1 MIDPQ
6 VVLSYNFAGTFAEV
20 IFVLILFTLI
30 NVAFHIVI
38 AIKQQKTISKQQNM
52 LETKEEF
59 IGLMAA
65 KQHEFNKH
73 IQAIN
78 SFAESADY
86 DEEMSLRAVSRIIA
100 YTDDLIERNNSS
112 NERVL
117 YVGDGLLSA
126 YLTKKAAEA
135 DEKGIELSILMMDV
149 ADKFPCS
156 STEMIEIIGNMLDNG
171 FEAVEKLPPE
181 DRKVFLEAHDDG
193 RKILIQTMNP
203 VTGTAEAGV
212 AGTKASDAKGE
223 QPIRRGFT
231 TKKGKLHGHGLANIK
246 TIAEKHNGSVQIYS
260 NGEIVTVVVALPKT
274 S

>member
-6 VVLSYNFAGTFAEV
+6 VVLSYNFAGTFAEI
-20 IFVLILFTLI
+20 IFVLVLFTI
-30 NVAFHIVI
+30 VNIAFHIVV
-38 AIKQQKTISKQQNM
+38 AIKLQKTISKQQNM

-78 SFAESADY
+78 SFAESADC
-86 DEEMSLRAVSRIIA
+86 DEEMSVRSVGAILE
-100 YTDDLIERNNSS
+100 YTDELIERNNSS

-126 YLTKKAAEA
+126 YLTKKASEA
-135 DEKGIELSILMMDV
+135 DEKGIELSILMMDI

-156 STEMIEIIGNMLDNG
+156 STETIEIIGNMLDNS
-171 FEAVEKLPPE
+171 FEAVEKVEPE

-193 RKILIQTMNP
+193 RKIIIQTMNP
-203 VTGTAEAGV
+203 VVKSSE
-212 AGTKASDAKGE
+212 SDDSVSKTTELKNNQAIK
-223 QPIRRGFT
+223 RGFT

-246 TIAEKHNGSVQIYS
+246 TIAEKHKGSVQIYS
-260 NGEIVTVVVALPKT
+260 NGEVVTVVVALPM
-274 S
+274 